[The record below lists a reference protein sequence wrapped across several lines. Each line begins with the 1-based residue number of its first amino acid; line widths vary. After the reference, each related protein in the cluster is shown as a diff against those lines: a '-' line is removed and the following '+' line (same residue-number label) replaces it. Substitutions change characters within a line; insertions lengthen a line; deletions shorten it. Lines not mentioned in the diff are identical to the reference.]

1 MQKRNNFK
9 FIAVLLFTVGC
20 YTCSLGQSL
29 VEENTKHNSWRTMAG
44 YSMYGGGDISGLT
57 VMNEYNRYLTPHIRV
72 APNFKFSSAKF
83 INPSKGGLNNQFD
96 SFLSRQANIFELGAM
111 GYYEYLN
118 PNNSG
123 LELGLGLFYR
133 NLQHTIIT
141 GPYSLYESNDLN
153 LGFSSLGQYS
163 ENTIGFNVSIGFII
177 SISEIVKLNVNGI
190 VQSDTGSNTGFGGFG
205 GLSIKF

>member
-1 MQKRNNFK
+1 MKYILIVLFSCAHL
-9 FIAVLLFTVGC
+9 IAI
-20 YTCSLGQSL
+20 GQSS
-29 VEENTKHNSWRTMAG
+29 ETAYKHNSWRTMAG

-83 INPSKGGLNNQFD
+83 ISPSKGGLNNQFD
-96 SFLSRQANIFELGAM
+96 SFLSRQANIFEFGAM
-111 GYYEYLN
+111 GYYEHLN
-118 PNNSG
+118 PNRSG
-123 LELGLGLFYR
+123 LELGFGLFYR

-141 GPYSLYESNDLN
+141 GPYSLYESNELN
-153 LGFSSLGQYS
+153 LGFSSLGEFS
-163 ENTIGFNVSIGFII
+163 ENTFGFNVSIGFII
-177 SISEIVKLNVNGI
+177 SVSDIITLNFNGI

>member
-1 MQKRNNFK
+1 MKYIFLII
-9 FIAVLLFTVGC
+9 FITFLSINSFSQTAIEPEPRL
-20 YTCSLGQSL
+20 
-29 VEENTKHNSWRTMAG
+29 NSWRTMAG
-44 YSMYGGGDISGLT
+44 YVQYGGGDIVGIS
-57 VMNEYNRYLTPHIRV
+57 VMTEYNRYLTPHIRI

-83 INPSKGGLNNQFD
+83 LHTYKGGLNNQED
-96 SFLSRQANIFELGAM
+96 DFLSRQANIFEFGAM

-118 PNNSG
+118 PNKSG

-153 LGFSSLGQYS
+153 LGFSSLGEYC
-163 ENTIGFNVSIGFII
+163 ENTFGFNVSIGFII
-177 SISEIVKLNVNGI
+177 KISEIVNFNLTGI

-205 GLSIKF
+205 GLNIKF